1 MNTIDIPIALIDD
14 NPYQARTTYTPDGI
28 ERLAE
33 SIKAS
38 GLLQPPMGRLVDAV
52 KGRSVTADEFTL
64 FMADVAKQRCS
75 AEELLEMH
83 GCRVQIAFGHRRL
96 RAFYHLDAVTMPIT
110 LANLDEEK
118 MYLLCYEENERRSE
132 LNAIEQAVSIDMAKQ
147 QFGWTDEQIA
157 ERLKLDRST
166 VAKTRSLLRL
176 PDDVQKKV
184 RSGEISKRN
193 AIALIPL
200 FELPES
206 IRAAAQKGWSDHT
219 KPSVILKQAATLSP
233 TEIRQR
239 IDSIVSANSRTITC
253 NQEREHTDSRVVSP
267 RCTDCPVRRKR
278 GGVDACLNPECHSLK
293 IEVEQQEQ
301 LMEGIRRTGL
311 PALNES
317 EKPSLNWIAPEHL
330 EAFLTT
336 PCEHR
341 RLSTGNSGV
350 FFDKELPH
358 CRVTCAA
365 DKRCVCASALTK
377 SAQDESNEQRR
388 IAKIKREKRLKFII
402 RQFIE
407 RLLDRD
413 IAVWKAVAGRH
424 TADSL
429 FANDASVEAYI
440 GSMIFYP
447 LTNAANTYS
456 VRDFDDPANKF
467 EQWAVE
473 QFGITP
479 YSDETAAV
487 EPLIAQLS
495 ELEQRVNGWSYVDAD
510 EWYQALTQLRVLR
523 SQLIMVTG
531 LDDINGRCAALANTL
546 KHYESVNAATPDDED
561 DEDEDDWGEGNDN
574 E

>member
-1 MNTIDIPIALIDD
+1 MNTIDIPIDFIDD

-33 SIKAS
+33 SIKQS
-38 GLLQPPMGRLVDAV
+38 GLLQPPMGRLVDMNGIAV
-52 KGRSVTADEFTL
+52 SDESFDR
-64 FMADVAKQRCS
+64 FMADIARQKGSIEAILDGYRI
-75 AEELLEMH
+75 
-83 GCRVQIAFGHRRL
+83 QIAFGHRRL
-96 RAFYHLDAVTMPIT
+96 RAFYHLKSTTVPIT

-147 QFGWTDEQIA
+147 RFNWTDEQIA

-176 PDDVQKKV
+176 PGDVQKKV
-184 RSGEISKRN
+184 VAGEISKRN
-193 AIALIPL
+193 ALALLPL

-206 IRAAAQKGWSDHT
+206 IRAAAQKGWSDNT
-219 KPSVILKQAATLSP
+219 KPSVILKQAGSLSP

-253 NQEREHTDSRVVSP
+253 DQERSHTDSRVVSP
-267 RCTDCPVRRKR
+267 RCTDCPLRRKR
-278 GGVDACLNPECHSLK
+278 GGETQACLDPTCHERK
-293 IEVEQQEQ
+293 IEIEQQEQ

-311 PALNES
+311 PVINAS
-317 EKPSLNWIAPEHL
+317 EKESLNWIASEHL
-330 EAFLTT
+330 ADFLAT

-341 RLSTGNSGV
+341 RLTTGKGMV
-350 FFDKELPH
+350 FDKELPY

-365 DKRCVCASALTK
+365 DKRCACASALTRT
-377 SAQDESNEQRR
+377 AQTESNEQHR
-388 IAKIKREKRLKFII
+388 IARAKREKRLKFII
-402 RQFIE
+402 GQFIE

-413 IAVWKAVAGRH
+413 PAAWKAIAGRH

-429 FANDASVEAYI
+429 YGNDASLEAYI

-447 LTNAANTYS
+447 LTNAASTYS
-456 VRDFDDPANKF
+456 VRDFDEPANKF

-473 QFGITP
+473 NFGITP
-479 YSDETAAV
+479 YSEESSAV
-487 EPLIAQLS
+487 EPLIGQLS
-495 ELEQRVNGWSYVDAD
+495 ELEQRVNGWTFVDAD
-510 EWYQALTQLRVLR
+510 EWYSCLTQLRVLR
-523 SQLIMVTG
+523 SQLTMVTG

-546 KHYESVNAATPDDED
+546 KHYENVNAATSDDEAD
-561 DEDEDDWGEGNDN
+561 DDNDE
-574 E
+574 